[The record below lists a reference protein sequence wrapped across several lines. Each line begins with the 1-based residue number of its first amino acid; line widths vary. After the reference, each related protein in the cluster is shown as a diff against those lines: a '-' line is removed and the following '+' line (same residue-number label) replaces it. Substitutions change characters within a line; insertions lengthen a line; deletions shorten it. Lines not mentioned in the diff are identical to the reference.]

1 MNISA
6 RHLEAFV
13 SLAETHSFTRAAEA
27 FHLSQPAFSVLIKAL
42 EDEVRVKLF
51 ERSTRRVE
59 LTQEGEL
66 FLESARRILR
76 DLRFSVNEMHDY
88 ADRRKGKVAIAALP
102 SLATGWLPQVLA
114 EFRRHYP
121 GVDITLYDRLHETAI
136 ELLRRGSVDFAL
148 TSSEGDE
155 RDLAVDHL
163 FLDRFHFVCRRDHP
177 LAGRES
183 LWLQELAGQPLIHFS
198 SGSSI
203 RRHIELALGPVSTA
217 LGFEVQYLST
227 VAGMVRNGLGV
238 SIVPTMALF
247 QFEHP
252 EIAMPLIEDEELKR
266 PLVMLR
272 RAREELSP
280 APEALRRVAL
290 DIVRCRG

>member
-1 MNISA
+1 MNIST

-13 SLAETHSFTRAAEA
+13 ALAETHSFTRAAEA

-42 EDEVRVKLF
+42 EDEVRVRLF

-66 FLESARRILR
+66 FLESTRRVLR
-76 DLRFSVNEMHDY
+76 DLRFSVNEMHDF

-102 SLATGWLPQVLA
+102 SLAAGWLPTVLA
-114 EFRRHYP
+114 EFRRRYP
-121 GVDITLYDRLHETAI
+121 GVDIMLYDRLHDTAL
-136 ELLRRGSVDFAL
+136 ELLRRGGVDFAL
-148 TSSEGDE
+148 TSNEGDE
-155 RDLAVDHL
+155 RDLALDHL

-177 LAGRES
+177 FAARKSLRLRELS
-183 LWLQELAGQPLIHFS
+183 GQPLIHFS
-198 SGSSI
+198 MGSSI
-203 RRHIELALGPVSTA
+203 RRHIELVLGPVTTS

-227 VAGMVRNGLGV
+227 VAGLVRAGLGV

-252 EIAMPLIEDEELKR
+252 EIAVPLIEDEELVR

-272 RAREELSP
+272 RARETMSP
-280 APEALRRVAL
+280 APEALRSVVL
-290 DIVRCRG
+290 EIVGGQA